1 MILAFLTIVVASSAQ
16 QTSGTL
22 KLFYANKATTLKYIE
37 EEYETKAKKGELL
50 AEINSADKDAL
61 IEKGGIYQLT
71 VPAGSVTE
79 TFTVIKADVDVI
91 TYNYSP
97 LPVSNIGNGMYF
109 KTKDGLL
116 ARIFK
121 SNSNGHKYIG
131 ATKDEME
138 YLGTNINSC
147 YVLSVE
153 YVDENGS
160 KCYIENPIPV
170 ENGNVLSGA
179 YFFFHWASGDGA
191 EKPYYDQA
199 GRLLC
204 DLRNDIA
211 GSDYVVAYI
220 GSENALYFDG
230 KLYYYTDTKPSVA
243 APTTT
248 ATSQTLDDLPI
259 ADILKLVDKEVA
271 AGEILNPAGY
281 KYVGEYTNE
290 ASRAYIQTWSMNC
303 TCNKR
308 GDVLS
313 FQKGTSSIVCVVMQ
327 MGTPTTLTIEV
338 FNTNARDV
346 IIKELKAASFVEENG
361 VNEMNFSRNN
371 GEQIAILEKTKKGW
385 LFSLFPVA
393 CE

>member
-1 MILAFLTIVVASSAQ
+1 MKKLSVILAFLTIVVASSAQ

-121 SNSNGHKYIG
+121 SNSNGHKYI
-131 ATKDEME
+131 
-138 YLGTNINSC
+138 NSC

-204 DLRNDIA
+204 DLRNDFA